1 MDDFDSVHNL
11 GGFVFS
17 SINPHCG
24 IMREQKETVFE
35 QMLEHQNQKEMRIVK
50 MTMTKTKTHNVGFR
64 KQNFER

>member
-1 MDDFDSVHNL
+1 MDDFDSAHNL

-35 QMLEHQNQKEMRIVK
+35 QMLESRNQKEMVFDQMLEASAK
-50 MTMTKTKTHNVGFR
+50 KK
-64 KQNFER
+64 